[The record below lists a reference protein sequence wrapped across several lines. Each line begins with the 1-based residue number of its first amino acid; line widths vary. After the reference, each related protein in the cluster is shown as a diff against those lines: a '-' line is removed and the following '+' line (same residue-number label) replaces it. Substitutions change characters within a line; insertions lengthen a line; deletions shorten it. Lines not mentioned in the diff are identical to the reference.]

1 MRRASETKGSPIVL
15 ALDLAGGDAESLA
28 SGSIRILEE
37 TAPYVCA
44 LKLNSPM
51 VLRLCLGEKIRDLI
65 RLAHEHGL
73 MTIMDAKLNDVSHIN
88 LAAAA
93 QYFDAGFDALIA
105 SPFIGWEGGLD
116 STFKQARERGKGVIL
131 LVHMSHRGAAEGYGQ
146 SVVDPATGQIR
157 PQFIVFAEKALAWGA
172 DGVVVG
178 ATHVDKISAVYR
190 ILEGEIPIY
199 SPGLLTQGGS
209 VKDAA
214 EAGADYLIVG
224 RSICN
229 SENPGKTARSIR
241 DEAASYRAAHRPNL
255 DRMSTGGRD
264 RGRLF

>member
-1 MRRASETKGSPIVL
+1 
-15 ALDLAGGDAESLA
+15 
-28 SGSIRILEE
+28 
-37 TAPYVCA
+37 
-44 LKLNSPM
+44 M
-51 VLRLCLGEKIRDLI
+51 VLRLCLGEKIRNLT

-73 MTIMDAKLNDVSHIN
+73 MAIMDAKLNDVSHIN
-88 LAAAA
+88 LAVAV

-105 SPFIGWEGGLD
+105 SPFVGWDGGLD
-116 STFKQARERGKGVIL
+116 TTFKEARERGKGMIL

-146 SVVDPATGQIR
+146 SVVDPATGKIQ
-157 PQFIVFAEKALAWGA
+157 PQFIIFAEKALAWGA

-178 ATHVDKISAVYR
+178 ATQVDKISAVHR
-190 ILEGEIPIY
+190 ILKDEIPIY

-209 VKDAA
+209 IKDAA

-229 SENPGKTARSIR
+229 SEDPGGTARSIR
-241 DEAASYRAAHRPNL
+241 DEAASYEAARRSSL
-255 DRMSTGGRD
+255 KQMKARGKD